1 MLKRFGLPLVLC
13 LFTLLMS
20 GCSLLDLNRF
30 KYKVNSITDDLFS
43 QATIT
48 MPVLVTPTSTPT
60 STPIPP
66 ATQTPTLAPTNTSTP
81 YVPIQYST
89 PTFEVI
95 STAELPLS
103 ATRVTAADTKKNP
116 EFQVRS
122 TAFLNHRETQSPDKK
137 PTRAYEEDWV

>member
-1 MLKRFGLPLVLC
+1 MRGPKMQAIVCRTEDGLVEKTEELRLLRERYPFFGLPLVLC

-66 ATQTPTLAPTNTSTP
+66 AATWAQTPT
-81 YVPIQYST
+81 
-89 PTFEVI
+89 
-95 STAELPLS
+95 
-103 ATRVTAADTKKNP
+103 
-116 EFQVRS
+116 RS
-122 TAFLNHRETQSPDKK
+122 R
-137 PTRAYEEDWV
+137 